1 MRLRPAS
8 CAAAQK
14 PSKERRW
21 PGVPSDVVV
30 KRTPSVPQKSPS
42 AAAAAPLKVL
52 WPEVYEGNGGVV
64 SSGRQFGSRSVSGLP
79 SRSASRIAVIGRQ
92 RSYLNLHSQQQTP
105 ASARQTLS
113 SANSRAL

>member
-8 CAAAQK
+8 WAAAQK

-21 PGVPSDVVV
+21 PGAPSDVVL
-30 KRTPSVPQKSPS
+30 KRTASVPKKSAR

-64 SSGRQFGSRSVSGLP
+64 SSGRQSGWRSVSGLP
-79 SRSASRIAVIGRQ
+79 PRSASRTAVIGRQ
-92 RSYLNLHSQQQTP
+92 KSYLNLHSQQQTP

-113 SANSRAL
+113 SANS